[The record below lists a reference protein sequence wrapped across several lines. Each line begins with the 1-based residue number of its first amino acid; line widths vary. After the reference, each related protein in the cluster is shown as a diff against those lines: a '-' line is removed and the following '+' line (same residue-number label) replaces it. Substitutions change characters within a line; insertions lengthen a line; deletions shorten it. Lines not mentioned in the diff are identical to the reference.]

1 LRHVLLVRH
10 SLPELVPAVPAEDWR
25 LSEEGRR
32 RCGPLATRLRE
43 HGPTAILSSTEPKVR
58 ETAELVGA
66 ELGLDVQEAAALRE
80 TARRTVPW
88 LEADELRRSIRA
100 LFERP
105 DEVVFGEESASAALA
120 RFSAAVDGLD
130 ERTVVVSGGT
140 VISLY
145 AAARTGR
152 DAYELWS
159 SLELPDLVV
168 V

>member
-1 LRHVLLVRH
+1 VLLVRH
-10 SLPELVPAVPAEDWR
+10 SLPELDPSQPAEEWR

-32 RCGPLATRLRE
+32 RCGPLTVRLRD
-43 HGPTAILSSTEPKVR
+43 HSPTAIVSSTERKAR
-58 ETAELVGA
+58 ETAELLGE
-66 ELGLDVQEAAALRE
+66 ELGLAVRESAGLRE

-88 LEADELRRSIRA
+88 LETEELQRGIQA

-120 RFSAAVDGLD
+120 RFSAAVDSLD
-130 ERTVVVSGGT
+130 EGTVVVTHGT

-145 AAARTGR
+145 VAARTGR
-152 DAYELWS
+152 DAFELWS
-159 SLELPDLVV
+159 RLGVPDLVV

>member
-1 LRHVLLVRH
+1 VLLVRH
-10 SLPELVPAVPAEDWR
+10 SLPAVDPSQWAELWP
-25 LSEEGRR
+25 LSDKGRR
-32 RCGPLATRLRE
+32 RCGPLAERLR
-43 HGPTAILSSTEPKVR
+43 GYRPTAIVSSTEPKMR

-66 ELGLDVQEAAALRE
+66 ELRLEVRESPALRE

-88 LEADELRRSIRA
+88 MEAEEFRQAVRR

-105 DEVVFGEESASAALA
+105 DEVVFGEESAADALA

-130 ERTVVVSGGT
+130 ESTVVVSGGT

-145 AAARTGR
+145 AAARTGG

-159 SLELPDLVV
+159 RLELPDLVV

>member
-1 LRHVLLVRH
+1 VLLVRH
-10 SLPELVPAVPAEDWR
+10 SVPEIDRALASEEWR
-25 LSEEGRR
+25 LSDEGRR
-32 RCGPLATRLRE
+32 RCGPLSDRLRE
-43 HGPTAILSSTEPKVR
+43 YGPTAILSSTEPKMR

-66 ELGLDVQEAAALRE
+66 ELGLEVRVSEALRE

-88 LEADELRRSIRA
+88 LEADAFRRAVRR
-100 LFERP
+100 LFEEP
-105 DEVVFGEESASAALA
+105 DEVVFGEESAEDALA
-120 RFSAAVDGLD
+120 RFSAALDGLH

-145 AAARTGR
+145 AAARTGE

-159 SLELPDLVV
+159 RLELPDLVV